1 MIDEQKIRER
11 AYELWE
17 LDGKPDG
24 TDQEYWR
31 QAQVQL
37 EAEIQPPGSNTL
49 DSVGGATQSGIP
61 EMPVRQPI
69 GDR

>member
-1 MIDEQKIRER
+1 MIDERKIRER

-17 LDGKPDG
+17 LDGKREGAD
-24 TDQEYWR
+24 DDYWR
-31 QAQVQL
+31 QARVQL

-61 EMPVRQPI
+61 EMPVNQTSN
-69 GDR
+69 DK